1 MPNEKE
7 ENELLASD
15 ENVTD
20 VTSETSEPVVVPSR
34 RGRKKGSKNKPKEQ
48 ADLNEPAFFQ
58 DLNVLIEQ
66 WTAGGERPIAYDFE
80 VVTLLKEL
88 KAKHGIL

>member
-15 ENVTD
+15 EDVTD
-20 VTSETSEPVVVPSR
+20 VTSETSEQVVVPSR

-58 DLNVLIEQ
+58 DLNVLLGQ

-80 VVTLLKEL
+80 VAKVLQEL
-88 KAKHGIL
+88 KVKHGIS